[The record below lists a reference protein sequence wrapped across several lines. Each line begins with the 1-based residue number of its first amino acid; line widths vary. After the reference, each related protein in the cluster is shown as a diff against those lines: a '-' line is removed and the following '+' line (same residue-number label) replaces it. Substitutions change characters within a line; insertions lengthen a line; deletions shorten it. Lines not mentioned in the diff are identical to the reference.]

1 MYEQPDNVNERLTRL
16 KLVAKLVAD
25 VVKAT
30 RSALKI
36 PGDIA
41 AAVDNWVEG
50 QSATASRAGVVAVRV
65 GDLQQAIADTE
76 QTFNETRD
84 QILKGVQDLEIHLA
98 TIEERLATLEGTL
111 RAALPVQGSRPPGR
125 LQP

>member
-1 MYEQPDNVNERLTRL
+1 MYEQPDNVIERLARL

-41 AAVDNWVEG
+41 AAVDNLVEG
-50 QSATASRAGVVAVRV
+50 QSATASRAGEVAVRV
-65 GDLQQAIADTE
+65 CDLQQAIADTE

-84 QILKGVQDLEIHLA
+84 QILKGAQDLEIHLA
-98 TIEERLATLEGTL
+98 TIEERLATLENEL
-111 RAALPVQGSRPPGR
+111 
-125 LQP
+125 

>member
-1 MYEQPDNVNERLTRL
+1 MYEQPDNVNERLARL

-41 AAVDNWVEG
+41 AAVDNLADG
-50 QSATASRAGVVAVRV
+50 QSAIAVRV

-98 TIEERLATLEGTL
+98 TIEERLATLEDEL
-111 RAALPVQGSRPPGR
+111 
-125 LQP
+125 